1 MTAKTSTLDEHLVGI
16 EEHLK
21 KRARDAAHEGE
32 RSFWTGE
39 LYWVKEKR
47 KKFEGLLGPPP
58 AVVYPKDVETGGFTH
73 AMFAYN
79 KQLYNHMG
87 SLSAKDARW
96 IFRVVDDT
104 LKRTAGIDSTRDFQY
119 DYKVYRGKTLKLRSA
134 TFPHYETSIAVPRGD
149 LTLPEL
155 EEALLGFVQGLD
167 AVLQQRGDTRMTS
180 CNVWGFKHDV
190 GETFQVMLNDHHR
203 SREALNFYLNV
214 GCDIGFAMESRL
226 SMPALY
232 QVAVYE
238 NKAPKDTANLTRAH
252 LERLLASHEKGK
264 TVYLGGLQS
273 RPELNHAT
281 AEVVS
286 YDLWKDRYMVELA
299 NGEVISVKAGCASK
313 PGFQFTFSCRVE
325 HDCFMAEKCAIV
337 EDHNGCLVR
346 DDVVLFRGPRLV
358 LTMDTEWCG
367 DGPTPDAA
375 LAKDIVFELGTN
387 ELTVGTFRE
396 RLTATEPERRRAY
409 GVENNLPSSLAEWR
423 LLPPAY
429 TVCVCH
435 WSYEAEAS
443 DEENDD
449 A

>member
-1 MTAKTSTLDEHLVGI
+1 MTETFTLDEHLARV
-16 EEHLK
+16 EEELK
-21 KRARDAAHEGE
+21 KRVRDAANEGE
-32 RSFWTGE
+32 SSFWTGE
-39 LYWVKEKR
+39 VDWVKEKR
-47 KKFEGLLGPPP
+47 KKFENLLGPPP
-58 AVVYPKDVETGGFTH
+58 AVVYPKDVETGGFTD

-79 KQLYNHMG
+79 TQLYNRMG
-87 SLSAKDARW
+87 NLSAENARW
-96 IFRVVDDT
+96 MFRVVDDT
-104 LKRTAGIDSTRDFQY
+104 LKRTAGLDSTKDFQNG
-119 DYKVYRGKTLKLRSA
+119 YKVYRGKTLKLRSA

-167 AVLQQRGDTRMTS
+167 AVLQQRGDPRMIS

-190 GETFQVMLNDHHR
+190 GETFRVMLNDHHR
-203 SREALNFYLNV
+203 SREALNFYYN
-214 GCDIGFAMESRL
+214 GCDIGFVMESRL

-232 QVAVYE
+232 QLAVYE

-264 TVYLGGLQS
+264 TVYLSGLQS
-273 RPELNHAT
+273 RPELNHGT
-281 AEVVS
+281 AKVVS

-299 NGEVISVKAGCASK
+299 NGEVISVKAGRASK

-325 HDCFMAEKCAIV
+325 HDYFYGEKVAIV
-337 EDHNGCLVR
+337 ENHLGVTAA

-358 LTMDTEWCG
+358 LKLDTEWCG

-387 ELTVGTFRE
+387 ELDVGTFRE
-396 RLTATEPERRRAY
+396 RLAATEPERRRAY
-409 GVENNLPSSLAEWR
+409 GVENNLPSEMREWR
-423 LLPPAY
+423 LLPPAH
-429 TVCVCH
+429 TDCVCH
-435 WSYEAEAS
+435 WSYEVEAS